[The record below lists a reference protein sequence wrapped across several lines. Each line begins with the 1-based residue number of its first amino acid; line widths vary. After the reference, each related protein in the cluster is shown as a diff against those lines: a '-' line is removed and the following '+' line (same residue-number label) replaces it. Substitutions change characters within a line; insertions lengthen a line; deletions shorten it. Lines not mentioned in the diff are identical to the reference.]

1 MNREIKFRAWDVNK
15 KKMIFGPTDDNP
27 NASWILAWE
36 GMLPIMQ
43 STGLKD
49 SNGVEIFEGDLVQD
63 YEEVQQVVWD
73 DVKAG
78 FVLRGGRD
86 PILSH
91 PHELLVIGNIY
102 EYPELLK
109 G

>member
-1 MNREIKFRAWDVNK
+1 MNREIKFRAWDANK
-15 KKMIFGPTDDNP
+15 KKLKSCKRQIFGQPSRCQVMEGGLIPAFLFVYFWATASPFVNYDNISFLFQT
-27 NASWILAWE
+27 NK
-36 GMLPIMQ
+36 LPR
-43 STGLKD
+43 
-49 SNGVEIFEGDLVQD
+49 
-63 YEEVQQVVWD
+63 
-73 DVKAG
+73 
-78 FVLRGGRD
+78 RGGRD